1 MHAHGAKRQIHNE
14 INITPLTDVF
24 LVLLIIMML
33 LQTSATLRYAGQI
46 RPPEVEGAENVQQS
60 DQNCIIEVTG
70 KGPGGEA
77 ELLSIDKQEI
87 PFAVPMTEEV
97 RGGIVEILKN
107 KAMAAE
113 KAKLLLRADKDTSSD
128 AVMAIIETIQS
139 AAGDETLSTSQ
150 RQFLG
155 TVNISVESV
164 ARAAA
169 SAPEP
174 APAQDAA
181 PAQNVAPAT
190 PAPAPGATP

>member
-1 MHAHGAKRQIHNE
+1 MQAHGAKRQIHNE

-60 DQNCIIEVTG
+60 DQNCIIEITG
-70 KGPGGEA
+70 KGPNGEP
-77 ELLSIDKQEI
+77 ELLSIDKQET
-87 PFAVPMTEEV
+87 PFAVPMTDEV
-97 RGGIVEILKN
+97 RDGIVQTLKN

-139 AAGDETLSTSQ
+139 AAGDETMSTSQ

-164 ARAAA
+164 GRAAA
-169 SAPEP
+169 P
-174 APAQDAA
+174 APAEAPPAEPTPA
-181 PAQNVAPAT
+181 PA
-190 PAPAPGATP
+190 APAPGAAQ